1 MKLARRQ
8 FIIVTSLIS
17 VTSLIL
23 VALLYFAMPIY
34 YNQHRRQELRDNFNL
49 VISNL
54 DGQSNEDILTNI
66 EKYDLNRP
74 DLLYSLFDSNGERL
88 WPREELITD
97 DQGRHPNY
105 KNLSSYDEVGSW
117 STTLVSK
124 EKSTYILMAEYG
136 FTGLSQV
143 SQSLLTL
150 YPFVMILIVILA
162 LIVGAIYSK
171 LSTRRIALISETA
184 RKMQSLESGIECQV
198 IGQDEISVLA
208 QDVNRL
214 YSKLLMSIEE
224 LRTETKQAQNRE
236 REKSE
241 FLRMTSHELKTPIAS
256 MMGFIDGM
264 IYNVGEF
271 ADRDRYLRECRIILQ
286 EQSELVHSILDATN
300 VEISTWNRQEF
311 FQLNE
316 LLQSTMSNY
325 QALALVNRYQFS
337 TILSPTVIKGDRILL
352 MKALKNIID
361 NAFRYSR
368 PEGKISLI
376 CKQGTFIIDNEVAQ
390 VLPEE
395 EIEKIF
401 LPFYRPDHGRAKQ
414 DGGTGIGLYLVKQ
427 VLDKHGFSYSFTSV
441 GDSTMRFR
449 IDFES

>member
-1 MKLARRQ
+1 MKHARKQ

-17 VTSLIL
+17 ITSLIL

-34 YNQHRRQELRDNFNL
+34 YNQQRRQELRDNFNM

-54 DGQSNEDILTNI
+54 DGQSNEDILIHI

-97 DQGRHPNY
+97 DQGRHPGY
-105 KNLSSYDEVGSW
+105 KDLSSYDEVGSW
-117 STTLVSK
+117 SATLVSK
-124 EKSTYILMAEYG
+124 ENTAYILMAEYG
-136 FTGLSQV
+136 FTSLSQV

-198 IGQDEISVLA
+198 IGQDEIAILA

-214 YSKLLMSIEE
+214 YSKLLTSIEGLKIE
-224 LRTETKQAQNRE
+224 SEQARVRE

-256 MMGFIDGM
+256 MLGFIDGM

-300 VEISTWNRQEF
+300 VEISTRNRQEF

-337 TILSPTVIKGDRILL
+337 TILSPTAIKGDRILL

-395 EIEKIF
+395 EIAKIF
-401 LPFYRPDHGRAKQ
+401 LPFYRPDYGRAK
-414 DGGTGIGLYLVKQ
+414 
-427 VLDKHGFSYSFTSV
+427 
-441 GDSTMRFR
+441 
-449 IDFES
+449 

>member
-34 YNQHRRQELRDNFNL
+34 YNQQRRQELRDNFNT
-49 VISNL
+49 VMINL

-124 EKSTYILMAEYG
+124 ENSTYILMAEYG

-224 LRTETKQAQNRE
+224 LRMETKQAQNRE

-256 MMGFIDGM
+256 MMGLVEGM

-271 ADRDRYLRECRIILQ
+271 KNHDLYLKKCRTILQ
-286 EQSELVHSILDATN
+286 NQSELVHSILDATN
-300 VEISTWNRQEF
+300 MEISTRNQEEI
-311 FQLNE
+311 FQLDE
-316 LLQSTMSNY
+316 VLQESMASYN
-325 QALALVNRYQFS
+325 ALAIVNQYQFS
-337 TILSPTVIKGDRILL
+337 TIFSPTAIKGDRVLL

-368 PEGKISLI
+368 SGGEINLI
-376 CKQGTFIIDNEVAQ
+376 CKQGTFIVDNEVAHI
-390 VLPEE
+390 LPEE
-395 EIEKIF
+395 EIEKLF
-401 LPFYRPDHGRAKQ
+401 LPFYRPDYSRAKQ

-427 VLDKHGFSYSFTSV
+427 VLDKHGFNYSFTVV

-449 IDFES
+449 IDFDL